1 MSSYLFY
8 QLFGMVRRVQIDKLP
23 PPLHLLH
30 PTYRCRR
37 EGYRYEIMAFVGYP
51 GRHGEGL
58 DEGEVVVVGAQR
70 GVEDDTVGGMVR
82 LDFR

>member
-1 MSSYLFY
+1 
-8 QLFGMVRRVQIDKLP
+8 
-23 PPLHLLH
+23 
-30 PTYRCRR
+30 
-37 EGYRYEIMAFVGYP
+37 MAFVGYP